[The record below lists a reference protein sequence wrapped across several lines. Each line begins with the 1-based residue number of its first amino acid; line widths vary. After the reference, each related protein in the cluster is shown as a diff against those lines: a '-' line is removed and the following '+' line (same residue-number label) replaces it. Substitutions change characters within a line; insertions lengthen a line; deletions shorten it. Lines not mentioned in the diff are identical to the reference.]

1 MISPGS
7 IFRPT
12 KGRRKLRTRN
22 SRPRSPCL
30 ISRHPIPTFTLPCLR
45 KTFIA
50 KKVKIR
56 PESWCWTVEQSMAGP
71 GRWRYVLPGPERGGG
86 QHNSLAPS
94 RHFFYS
100 RSAFTMGEHH
110 PCSDLMSNGILREL
124 CRDLIYRPAPR

>member
-7 IFRPT
+7 IFRST

-22 SRPRSPCL
+22 SSPRSPCL

-56 PESWCWTVEQSMAGP
+56 PESWWSNQWPGP
-71 GRWRYVLPGPERGGG
+71 GGGDMSCPARRGGGG

-124 CRDLIYRPAPR
+124 CRDLIYRLAPR